1 MEEQLIEGMTVNE
14 RLFHFGLVD
23 RFDSAARA
31 RDVLAMVQVLRQAQ
45 FSEVR
50 ASETAQAIASDPTR
64 YGF

>member
-1 MEEQLIEGMTVNE
+1 MEEQFIDGMTVNE

-23 RFDSAARA
+23 LFESAARS

-45 FSEVR
+45 FSEVQ
-50 ASETAQAIASDPTR
+50 ASETARAVASDPAR